1 MSAIDVDPMVQAMFG
16 RFAVQVAFNYVVQHG
31 VDGEADRAI
40 LLGTTSFANKMSF
53 GGMSQGSHTLVLCD
67 GVIRPRLVIASNHLR
82 GCGSSGILQSGLT
95 GAEPWLENGKIII
108 NNL

>member
-53 GGMSQGSHTLVLCD
+53 GGGCHRDSTRLSCAMESFGQGWSSLPIICA
-67 GVIRPRLVIASNHLR
+67 GAGRPGFCSRD
-82 GCGSSGILQSGLT
+82 
-95 GAEPWLENGKIII
+95 
-108 NNL
+108 